1 MSGGA
6 AAWKA
11 PPLQRTVVA
20 PVLVVWGFG
29 YLLVDIIAY
38 LLGRSVP
45 GLNLLASVPLFA
57 LGVSQTLALH
67 YARARLRRQPSWLRW
82 PPQAVALLAATAV
95 QAAFDLYWL
104 RWVSL
109 YFIPEWQVW
118 TLNINLQR
126 LTTVGILY
134 LWTFCL
140 SLTLLWAMHVRGAA
154 HSAAARAAAA
164 EAAAARSE
172 AAALRLQLNP
182 HFMFN
187 ALNSL
192 SSLVLI
198 DRKDE
203 AEEMIMRLCE
213 FLRGSLGTDP
223 MADVPVAQEIEVIR
237 AYLGIES
244 ARFGKNLRVSVAM
257 DPAVAQV
264 AVPNFILQPLVENA
278 IKHGVAR
285 SRGVSSVTVDARAD
299 SEDLVLSV
307 VNSLGESLGERT
319 SQDRQGIGLHIIRQ
333 RLAIRFAERAS
344 LEVGPCTE
352 GYRAVIRLPL
362 DQMQPASRPASVSQA
377 RHIATA
383 A

>member
-1 MSGGA
+1 MSGEEA
-6 AAWKA
+6 AAA
-11 PPLQRTVVA
+11 HTPFQRTVIG

-67 YARARLRRQPSWLRW
+67 HLRARLRRQSPLLRW
-82 PPQAVALLAATAV
+82 PPQAVALLLATAV

-109 YFIPEWQVW
+109 TFIPEWQVW

-126 LTTVGILY
+126 LFTVGILY

-154 HSAAARAAAA
+154 HAAAARAAAA

-187 ALNSL
+187 ALNSI

-244 ARFGKNLRVSVAM
+244 ARFGDNLHVSVQM

-264 AVPNFILQPLVENA
+264 PVPNFILQPLVENA

-285 SRGVSSVTVDARAD
+285 SRGASRVVVDVQAD
-299 SEDLVLSV
+299 GGDLVLSV
-307 VNSLGESLGERT
+307 FNSTTCNAGGRSGEG
-319 SQDRQGIGLHIIRQ
+319 RQGIGLHIIRQ
-333 RLAIRFAERAS
+333 RLAIRFAERAA
-344 LEVGPCTE
+344 LAVGPSND
-352 GYRAVIRLPL
+352 GYRAEIRLPL
-362 DQMQPASRPASVSQA
+362 DPMQPVPQL
-377 RHIATA
+377 
-383 A
+383 

>member
-1 MSGGA
+1 MSGSAPLPLPRGA
-6 AAWKA
+6 
-11 PPLQRTVVA
+11 LA

-38 LLGRSVP
+38 LLGRSIP

-57 LGVSQTLALH
+57 LGVSQTMALH
-67 YARARLRRQPSWLRW
+67 YVRARLRRQPPLLRW
-82 PPQAVALLAATAV
+82 PPQAVALLAATAI
-95 QAAFDLYWL
+95 QASFDLYWL

-109 YFIPEWQVW
+109 TMIAEWQVW

-126 LTTVGILY
+126 LSTVGILY

-140 SLTLLWAMHVRGAA
+140 ALTLLWAMHVRGAA

-187 ALNSL
+187 ALNSI

-223 MADVPVAQEIEVIR
+223 MADVPVAQEFEVIR

-244 ARFGKNLRVSVAM
+244 ARFGESLRVAVRM
-257 DPAVAQV
+257 DPALAQV
-264 AVPNFILQPLVENA
+264 PVPNFILQPLVENA

-285 SRGVSSVTVDARAD
+285 SRGPSSVAVDAR
-299 SEDLVLSV
+299 SEGADLVLSV
-307 VNSLGESLGERT
+307 VNSTAETAGDRPRDE
-319 SQDRQGIGLHIIRQ
+319 RQGIGLHIIRQ
-333 RLAIRFAERAS
+333 RLAIRFADRAS
-344 LEVGPCTE
+344 LEVGPCPE

-362 DQMQPASRPASVSQA
+362 DPLQPPPEPLPG
-377 RHIATA
+377 
-383 A
+383 

>member
-1 MSGGA
+1 MPAQEDHPMSGEEA
-6 AAWKA
+6 AAA
-11 PPLQRTVVA
+11 HTPFQRTVIG

-67 YARARLRRQPSWLRW
+67 HLRARLRRQSPLLRW
-82 PPQAVALLAATAV
+82 PPQAVALLLATAV

-109 YFIPEWQVW
+109 TFIPEWQVW

-126 LTTVGILY
+126 LFTVGILY

-154 HSAAARAAAA
+154 HAAAARAAAA

-187 ALNSL
+187 ALNSI

-244 ARFGKNLRVSVAM
+244 ARFGDNLHVSVQM

-264 AVPNFILQPLVENA
+264 PVPNFILQPLVENA

-285 SRGVSSVTVDARAD
+285 SRGASRVVVDVQAD
-299 SEDLVLSV
+299 GGDLVLSV
-307 VNSLGESLGERT
+307 FNSTTCNAGGRSGEG
-319 SQDRQGIGLHIIRQ
+319 RQGIGLHIIRQ
-333 RLAIRFAERAS
+333 RLAIRFAERAA
-344 LEVGPCTE
+344 LAVGPSND
-352 GYRAVIRLPL
+352 GYRAEIRLPL
-362 DQMQPASRPASVSQA
+362 DPMQPVPQL
-377 RHIATA
+377 
-383 A
+383 